1 MTAHTRHPERPGA
14 GTLAARIGA
23 LTPAHIYAPG
33 VELFQQGA
41 VVEDAYFVDAGLLK
55 LTHSGPDGRELIV
68 GLRFPG
74 CLVGSAALLAGEP
87 SLATAITLTRCQL
100 RRISEDRFLALLRD
114 DPSASWDVHRIHARE
129 LCDYMGHLARLGTL
143 SSRHR
148 LEYVLRQLVLTLP
161 HNSSQSDIRLLL
173 PLKHWELARLI
184 AVTPEHLSRLLKQM
198 QQDGVIRREKGWVI
212 VSHLDRLT
220 AA

>member
-1 MTAHTRHPERPGA
+1 MTDSTHPERPDA
-14 GTLAARIGA
+14 GTLAEKIHGLA
-23 LTPAHIYAPG
+23 PSHIYAPG

-41 VVEDAYFVDAGLLK
+41 IVEDVYFVAGGLIK
-55 LTHSGPDGRELIV
+55 LVHFDPDGRELII

-74 CLVGSAALLAGEP
+74 GLVGSSALLAGEP
-87 SLATAITLTRCQL
+87 SLATAITLTRCPL
-100 RRISEDRFLALLRD
+100 HRIPGEVFLELLRS
-114 DPSASWDVHRIHARE
+114 DPSVSWDVHRIHARE
-129 LCDYMGHLARLGTL
+129 AFDHLGHLARLGTL

-148 LEYVLRQLVLTLP
+148 LEYVLRQLILTVP
-161 HNSSQSDIRLLL
+161 NHSSQRDIRLLL
-173 PLKHWELARLI
+173 PLKHWEIARLI

-212 VSHLDRLT
+212 VSHPEKLT